1 MLISLLVALG
11 CGLLAAVAL
20 VWWGSHHFTG
30 PNRRPLESRHRE
42 VLDHPGKFGLQ
53 IVPTTFATEDG
64 HTLTGLFVEKASSVP
79 SGGAEKTRRMA
90 ARLAAAGVEPASQT
104 QGTVILLHGRGG
116 IKEDLLAVCERWVA
130 ADFRCVVYDARAH
143 GQSDGGACTFG
154 AREAG
159 DLRRVID
166 ATSTRLE
173 ANHQTMGPLVVWGM
187 SLGAAVTIQALPEEN
202 RIAAAIAVA
211 PFAELEEVVIR
222 ASRRMIAESLPESVV
237 RLAMLWGGG
246 RAGFDP
252 FFIQPI
258 DSASQAMTPLM
269 LVHGSLDSVIPVE
282 HSQRLYEA
290 STARS
295 KILRVVPNGTHGSVL
310 LEGGDELYA
319 EMILFA
325 LAAIK
330 G

>member
-1 MLISLLVALG
+1 MLISLLAAFG
-11 CGLLAAVAL
+11 CGCLVVIAL
-20 VWWGSHHFTG
+20 IWWGSHHFTG
-30 PNRRPLESRHRE
+30 PNRRPLEPRHHE
-42 VLDHPGKFGLQ
+42 LLDHPGKFGLQ

-64 HTLTGLFVEKASSVP
+64 HTLTGLFVEKASNVP
-79 SGGAEKTRRMA
+79 TGGAEKTRRMA
-90 ARLAAAGVEPASQT
+90 ARLAAAGIEPASQT

-130 ADFRCVVYDARAH
+130 ADFRCVIYDARAH
-143 GQSDGGACTFG
+143 GQSGGGSCTFG
-154 AREAG
+154 AREVG

-166 ATSTRLE
+166 ATAARLE
-173 ANHQTMGPLVVWGM
+173 GKRETMGPLVVWGL

-222 ASRRMIAESLPESVV
+222 ASRRMITESLPESVV
-237 RLAMLWGGG
+237 RLSMRWGGV

-252 FFIQPI
+252 FFIQPVNA
-258 DSASQAMTPLM
+258 ASRTATPLM
-269 LVHGSLDSVIPVE
+269 LVHGSLDGVIPVE

-290 STARS
+290 START
-295 KILRVVPNGTHGSVL
+295 KIFRIVPTGTHGSVL

>member
-11 CGLLAAVAL
+11 CGLLVAVAL
-20 VWWGSHHFTG
+20 IWWGSHHFTA

-42 VLDHPGKFGLQ
+42 ILDHPVKFGLK
-53 IVPTTFATEDG
+53 IVPDTFATEDG

-79 SGGAEKTRRMA
+79 SDGAEKTRRMT
-90 ARLAAAGVEPASQT
+90 ARLAAAGIEPT
-104 QGTVILLHGRGG
+104 TRTRGTVIFLHGRGG

-143 GQSDGGACTFG
+143 GQSGGEACTFG
-154 AREAG
+154 AKEVE

-166 ATSTRLE
+166 ATNTRLE
-173 ANHQTMGPLVVWGM
+173 ANHETMGPLVVWGM
-187 SLGAAVTIQALPEEN
+187 SLGAAVAIQTLPEEP

-211 PFAELEEVVIR
+211 PFANLEEVVIR
-222 ASRRMIAESLPESVV
+222 ASRRMIQQSLPESVV
-237 RLAMLWGGG
+237 RLAMRWGGG

-252 FFIQPI
+252 FFIQPVAA
-258 DSASQAMTPLM
+258 ASRTMTPLM
-269 LVHGSLDSVIPVE
+269 LVHGSQDGVIPVE

-290 STARS
+290 START
-295 KILRVVPNGTHGSVL
+295 KILRVVPTGTHGSVL

-319 EMILFA
+319 DMILFA
-325 LAAIK
+325 LSAIK

>member
-1 MLISLLVALG
+1 MLISLLAAFG
-11 CGLLAAVAL
+11 CGLAVVIAL

-30 PNRRPLESRHRE
+30 PNRRPLETRHRE
-42 VLDHPGKFGLQ
+42 ILDHPGKFGLQ

-64 HTLTGLFVEKASSVP
+64 HTLTGLFVEKACSLP
-79 SGGAEKTRRMA
+79 TGGAEKTRRITS
-90 ARLAAAGVEPASQT
+90 RLASAGVEPASQI

-143 GQSDGGACTFG
+143 GQSGGGSCTFG
-154 AREAG
+154 AREVG
-159 DLRRVID
+159 DLRQVID
-166 ATSTRLE
+166 ATAARMESSNE
-173 ANHQTMGPLVVWGM
+173 TMGPIVVWGM

-202 RIAAAIAVA
+202 RITAAIAVA
-211 PFAELEEVVIR
+211 PFANLEEVVIR

-258 DSASQAMTPLM
+258 DSASRTATPLM
-269 LVHGSLDSVIPVE
+269 LVHGLLDGVIPVE

-290 STARS
+290 STAQS
-295 KILRVVPNGTHGSVL
+295 KILRVVPTGTHGSVL

-319 EMILFA
+319 DMILFA
-325 LAAIK
+325 LAAINE
-330 G
+330 

>member
-1 MLISLLVALG
+1 MLISLLAALG
-11 CGLLAAVAL
+11 CGLLVVVAL

-42 VLDHPGKFGLQ
+42 ILDHPGKFGLQ

-79 SGGAEKTRRMA
+79 TGGAGKTSRMV
-90 ARLAAAGVEPASQT
+90 ARLATAGVKPATRT

-143 GQSDGGACTFG
+143 GQSGGGTCTFG
-154 AREAG
+154 AKEVG

-166 ATSTRLE
+166 TTTARLE
-173 ANHQTMGPLVVWGM
+173 GNHETMGPLVVWGL

-211 PFAELEEVVIR
+211 PFANLEEVVIR
-222 ASRRMIAESLPESVV
+222 ASRRMIFESLPESVV
-237 RLAMLWGGG
+237 RLSMRWGGG

-252 FFIQPI
+252 FLIQPI
-258 DSASQAMTPLM
+258 TSASRTATPLM
-269 LVHGSLDSVIPVE
+269 LVHGSLDGVIPVE
-282 HSQRLYEA
+282 HSQRLYKA

-295 KILRVVPNGTHGSVL
+295 KILRVVPTGTHGSVL

-330 G
+330 E